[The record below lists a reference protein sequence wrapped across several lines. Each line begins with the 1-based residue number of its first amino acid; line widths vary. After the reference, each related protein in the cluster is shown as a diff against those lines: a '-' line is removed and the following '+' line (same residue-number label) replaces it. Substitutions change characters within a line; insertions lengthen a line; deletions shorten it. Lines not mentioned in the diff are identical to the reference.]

1 VRFIVRRI
9 ITYAVVLV
17 VALQLDFI
25 LPRLA
30 PGNTALVLA
39 PGNKFAPQAAALIA
53 ARFGLDKPIIVQ
65 YYLFMKNIF
74 LSWPPY
80 FGVSFVYYPY
90 TVTELFATRF
100 LWTLLLIVGSYIL
113 AVVISYLVA
122 AAATLRR
129 AGKLDVGALY
139 ASVVLQALPIY
150 WFALALLW
158 IFGVWLGWLPIFGNV
173 SFVTTSGIG
182 YVATV
187 LRHAIL
193 PMTALALSQLG
204 ENYILLRGSAQEVLQ
219 SDYITSAK
227 TRGLRDRTLS
237 FTYIMRNSLLPFV
250 SVSSFS
256 FASLVSRIVLV
267 EAVFGYPGVGDLI
280 VDAALGRDFP
290 VLQGSLFFVTLMVIV
305 GGLVGDFLLTR
316 LDSRIK

>member
-1 VRFIVRRI
+1 
-9 ITYAVVLV
+9 
-17 VALQLDFI
+17 
-25 LPRLA
+25 
-30 PGNTALVLA
+30 
-39 PGNKFAPQAAALIA
+39 
-53 ARFGLDKPIIVQ
+53 
-65 YYLFMKNIF
+65 
-74 LSWPPY
+74 
-80 FGVSFVYYPY
+80 
-90 TVTELFATRF
+90 
-100 LWTLLLIVGSYIL
+100 
-113 AVVISYLVA
+113 VVISYLVA
-122 AAATLRR
+122 SAATLRR

-173 SFVTTSGIG
+173 SFVATSGIG
-182 YVATV
+182 YVVTI

-267 EAVFGYPGVGDLI
+267 EAVFGYPGVGDMI

-290 VLQGSLFFVTLMVIV
+290 VLQGSLFFVTVMVIV
-305 GGLVGDFLLTR
+305 GGLVGDFILTR
-316 LDSRIK
+316 LDSRIR